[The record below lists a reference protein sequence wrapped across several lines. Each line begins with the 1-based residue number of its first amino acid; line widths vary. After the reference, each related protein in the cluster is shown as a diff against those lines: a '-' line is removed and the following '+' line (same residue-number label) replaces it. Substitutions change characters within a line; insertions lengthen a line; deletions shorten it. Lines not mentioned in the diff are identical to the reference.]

1 MSALHPFASLL
12 APVFFTKTID
22 GTTQHQLLVD
32 QGDIADGLC
41 TTGQRLAETGQRGQV
56 FAPVGRLLA
65 RPTLLNSRQR
75 FSSGS
80 RPLVQAA

>member
-41 TTGQRLAETGQRGQV
+41 TTGQRLAEAGQV

-65 RPTLLNSRQR
+65 RTTLLNSRQR

-80 RPLVQAA
+80 RPLVKAA